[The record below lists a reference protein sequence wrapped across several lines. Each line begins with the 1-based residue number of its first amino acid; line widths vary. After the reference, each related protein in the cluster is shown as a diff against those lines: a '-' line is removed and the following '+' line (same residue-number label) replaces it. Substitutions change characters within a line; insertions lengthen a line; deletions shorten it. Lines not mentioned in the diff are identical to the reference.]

1 MTNRNPVYPSA
12 IIALT
17 IALSLFCQ
25 GVQARDYQVEVV
37 IFERSGNTDVE
48 LEVWNFSPE
57 NLVERQ
63 SRLVNLS
70 ANASQEIEFDP
81 VLTNLATVQSNLVDS
96 GIRILRS
103 ASWIQPPEVF
113 QNAPLVS
120 LGIEGSSMP
129 YGFIKVYRTSLI
141 FVDIDLQLSPFSD
154 YAAFDFTDNS
164 VLTDS
169 AQPDI
174 AEEQVLVGSNEGNN
188 EDSNLEIAGQPPADP
203 HYFISEKRRV
213 KFKEFHYF
221 DHPRFGAIVGV
232 WPIADPQ

>member
-12 IIALT
+12 IIALAV
-17 IALSLFCQ
+17 ALSLFCQ

-48 LEVWNFSPE
+48 LEVWDFSPE

-63 SRLVNLS
+63 SHLVNLS
-70 ANASQEIEFDP
+70 ANASEEIEFDP

-129 YGFIKVYRTSLI
+129 YGFIRVYRTSLI

-169 AQPDI
+169 TQPDL
-174 AEEQVLVGSNEGNN
+174 AEEQAI
-188 EDSNLEIAGQPPADP
+188 EDSHEDSSLEIAGQPPADP

-232 WPIADPQ
+232 WPIEDPQ